1 MLHPGEVGVALG
13 RDAELPAHV
22 VVLAEPVGVVEGRVG
37 EDVVGAEVGMEV
49 AAEGVGVLGAEV
61 GLDAA
66 QGEVHDGEA
75 AGGGVALLAVD
86 ADVAELAAVG
96 FDEFF
101 RLHEHAAGAA
111 GGVVDAAF
119 VGGEHLD
126 EAAHDAGRGVE
137 LAAVLALGAGE
148 AGEEILVDAA
158 EQIDGAVGLLAL
170 AGGGECDGGDEV
182 DEFAEALLVEAGA
195 GVVLGQDAF
204 EARVVALDGDHGVVH
219 GLADGGLLGA
229 GLEVGPAG
237 IGGHPED
244 VLGFVFV
251 RVFGIGP
258 GVVALAGEELGAVFL
273 EGVGDVFEEDEA
285 EDDVLVFRRVHVVA
299 QLVGGEPELG
309 LEADGGRAGVAGWF
323 AGHGQGSVPALPE
336 RSRRSAEGRI
346 QIIGEARCAERL
358 KQPKRRT
365 KPAVSAERDLWS
377 ARRQTPDPG
386 KRKTPI
392 QLCWKGGVDGLNGG
406 SRAPGANGALGD
418 R

>member
-1 MLHPGEVGVALG
+1 MSCAQLPAQRLRQQRVAQGGEGGGLGAVEMLHPGEVGVALG

-61 GLDAA
+61 GLDTA
-66 QGEVHDGEA
+66 QGEVHHGEA

-86 ADVAELAAVG
+86 GDVANLATVG

-101 RLHEHAAGAA
+101 RLDEHAAGAA

-148 AGEEILVDAA
+148 AGEEILVNAA
-158 EQIDGAVGLLAL
+158 EQIYGAVGLFAL
-170 AGGGECDGGDEV
+170 AGGGEFDGGDDV
-182 DEFAEALLVEAGA
+182 DEFAETLFVEAGA
-195 GVVLGQDAF
+195 GVVLGEDAF

-219 GLADGGLLGA
+219 GLADSGLLGA

-237 IGGHPED
+237 LGGHPED
-244 VLGFVFV
+244 VFGLVFV
-251 RVFGIGP
+251 GVLGIGP
-258 GVVALAGEELGAVFL
+258 GVFALAGEELGAMFL
-273 EGVGDVFEEDEA
+273 EGVGDVFEEDEP

-299 QLVGGEPELG
+299 ELVGGEPELG
-309 LEADGGRAGVAGWF
+309 LEADGG
-323 AGHGQGSVPALPE
+323 
-336 RSRRSAEGRI
+336 
-346 QIIGEARCAERL
+346 
-358 KQPKRRT
+358 
-365 KPAVSAERDLWS
+365 
-377 ARRQTPDPG
+377 
-386 KRKTPI
+386 
-392 QLCWKGGVDGLNGG
+392 
-406 SRAPGANGALGD
+406 GAL